1 MELRIGYNDKNLA
14 LMKEV
19 EEISGQPVMLC
30 YQCGKCSS
38 SCPMADDMDYL
49 PNQVMKFIQIGA
61 TEKILEGNTPWI
73 CAECFNCTVECPK
86 GIDIASVMEALR
98 LHILRKN
105 IDVLRIESIAEDDV
119 EELPPIALVSAMRK
133 LTG

>member
-1 MELRIGYNDKNLA
+1 MRIGYDERNLEI
-14 LMKEV
+14 MRKIED
-19 EEISGQPVMLC
+19 ISGENVMLC

-61 TEKILEGNTPWI
+61 VEKMMEGNTPWI

-86 GIDIASVMEALR
+86 GIDIAAVMEGLR
-98 LHILRKN
+98 VYVLRKN
-105 IDVLRIESIAEDDV
+105 IDIFDIDRLKAEAED
-119 EELPPIALVSAMRK
+119 LPPIALVAAMRK

>member
-1 MELRIGYNDKNLA
+1 MRIGYDERNLEI
-14 LMKEV
+14 MRKIED
-19 EEISGQPVMLC
+19 ISGENVMLC

-61 TEKILEGNTPWI
+61 VEKMMESNTPWI

-86 GIDIASVMEALR
+86 GIDIAAVMEGLR
-98 LHILRKN
+98 VYVLRKN
-105 IDVLRIESIAEDDV
+105 IDIFDIDRLKAEAED
-119 EELPPIALVSAMRK
+119 LPPIALVAAMRK

>member
-1 MELRIGYNDKNLA
+1 MRIGYDEKNLEI
-14 LMKEV
+14 MRKI
-19 EEISGQPVMLC
+19 EEISGENVMLC

-61 TEKILEGNTPWI
+61 AEKMMESNTPWI

-86 GIDIASVMEALR
+86 GIDIAAVMEGLR
-98 LHILRKN
+98 VYVLRKN
-105 IDVLRIESIAEDDV
+105 IDIFDIDRLKAEAED
-119 EELPPIALVSAMRK
+119 LPPIALVAAMRK

>member
-1 MELRIGYNDKNLA
+1 MRIGYDERNLEI
-14 LMKEV
+14 MRKI
-19 EEISGQPVMLC
+19 EEISGENVMLC

-61 TEKILEGNTPWI
+61 AEKMMESNTPWI

-86 GIDIASVMEALR
+86 GIDIAAVMEGLR
-98 LHILRKN
+98 VYVLRKN
-105 IDVLRIESIAEDDV
+105 IDIFDIDRLKAEAED
-119 EELPPIALVSAMRK
+119 LPPIALVAAMRK

>member
-1 MELRIGYNDKNLA
+1 MRIGYDERNLEI
-14 LMKEV
+14 MRKIED
-19 EEISGQPVMLC
+19 ISGENVMLC

-61 TEKILEGNTPWI
+61 AEKMMESNTPWI

-86 GIDIASVMEALR
+86 GIDIAAVMEGLR
-98 LHILRKN
+98 VYVLRKN
-105 IDVLRIESIAEDDV
+105 IDIFDIDRLKAEAED
-119 EELPPIALVSAMRK
+119 LPPIALVAAMRK

>member
-1 MELRIGYNDKNLA
+1 MKIGYNEKTL
-14 LMKEV
+14 KITEKI
-19 EEISGQPVMLC
+19 EEISGENVMLC

-61 TEKILEGNTPWI
+61 AEKVMETNTPWI
-73 CAECFNCTVECPK
+73 CAECFSCSVECPK
-86 GIDIASVMEALR
+86 GIDIAGVMEALR
-98 LHILRKN
+98 VYILRKN
-105 IDVLRIESIAEDDV
+105 IDIFDINKLKKKAED
-119 EELPPIALVSAMRK
+119 LPPIALVAAMRK

>member
-1 MELRIGYNDKNLA
+1 MRIGYDERNLEI
-14 LMKEV
+14 MRKI
-19 EEISGQPVMLC
+19 EEISGENVMLC

-61 TEKILEGNTPWI
+61 AEKMMESNTPWI

-86 GIDIASVMEALR
+86 GIDISAVMEGLR
-98 LHILRKN
+98 VYVLRKN
-105 IDVLRIESIAEDDV
+105 IDIFDIDRLKAEAED
-119 EELPPIALVSAMRK
+119 LPPIALVAAMRK

>member
-1 MELRIGYNDKNLA
+1 MKIGYNEENMA
-14 LMKEV
+14 LMKKI
-19 EEISGQPVMLC
+19 EEISGEPVMLC

-38 SCPMADDMDYL
+38 SCPMADRMDYL

-61 TEKILEGNTPWI
+61 IEKIFEGNTPWI

-86 GIDIASVMEALR
+86 GIDIAAVMEALR
-98 LHILRKN
+98 VYILRKN
-105 IDVLRIESIAEDDV
+105 IDRMDLGAISG
-119 EELPPIALVSAMRK
+119 EELREMPPIALVAAMRK